1 MNEQE
6 SIQWAQRRGALL
18 NAHDID
24 GYMQEFDESC
34 VIEGELT
41 PGGLHGPA
49 AVRGQVEMLFTA
61 FPDVRFEIEQ
71 VIASGDHVVVRVRV
85 TGTHKGAFRGIAPT
99 NKTVSWGVCTVNQI
113 RDGKVI
119 RSRGYADNASLFVQ
133 LGVLSMPR
141 ATAAG

>member
-6 SIQWAQRRGALL
+6 SIQWVQRRSAFL

-24 GYMQEFDESC
+24 GYMQDIDESY
-34 VIEGELT
+34 VSEGELT

-49 AVRGQVEMLFTA
+49 AVRRQVEMMFTA
-61 FPDVRFEIEQ
+61 FPDLRFEIEQ
-71 VIASGDHVVVRVRV
+71 VLASGDHVVVRLRV

-99 NKTVSWGVCTVNQI
+99 HKTVSWGVCTVNQI

-119 RSRGYADNASLFVQ
+119 RSRGYADNASLFEQ
-133 LGVLSMPR
+133 LGVLSLPK